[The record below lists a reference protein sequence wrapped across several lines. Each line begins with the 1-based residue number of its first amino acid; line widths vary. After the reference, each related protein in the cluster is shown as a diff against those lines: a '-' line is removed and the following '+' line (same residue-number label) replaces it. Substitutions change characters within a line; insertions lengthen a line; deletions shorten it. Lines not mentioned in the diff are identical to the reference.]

1 MSPSQNCLAGK
12 YDIFY
17 PQKNVH
23 TGTTRASSYAANV
36 EGIRFLPSIL
46 RKKIVRQFFQ
56 NVLVKKA
63 DL

>member
-1 MSPSQNCLAGK
+1 MSQFQNCLAGK

-23 TGTTRASSYAANV
+23 TTRASSYAANV
-36 EGIRFLPSIL
+36 EGIRFLPSFL
-46 RKKIVRQFFQ
+46 SKKIVRQFFQ
-56 NVLVKKA
+56 NFLVKT